1 MDPYIY
7 INKHSLSPELC
18 KDIIEIYE
26 KTQNK
31 HRATTL
37 NGMNEDVFNAMQ
49 CYIKNIT
56 DKDWPTIHEF
66 LKQELTNNLKTYM
79 KTLDD
84 QIGDG
89 NTYQHLKEGI
99 IYNGFHIN
107 KYECNNE
114 GKYDYHI
121 DRYLTKGMD
130 QERHITFI
138 WYLNDV
144 KEGGETE
151 MKGNIRIKPESGKL
165 LLFPS
170 TWTYP
175 HCSRKTISN
184 DKYVI
189 VGWLMLKVMPTKI

>member
-7 INKHSLSPELC
+7 INKHSLAPELC
-18 KDIIEIYE
+18 KYIIDIYE

-31 HRATTL
+31 YRATTL
-37 NGMNEDVFNAMQ
+37 GGVNEDTFKATQ
-49 CYIKNIT
+49 CNIEDIT
-56 DKDWPTIHEF
+56 DPNWTPIHEF
-66 LKQELTNNLKTYM
+66 LNQELTNNMKKYM
-79 KTLDD
+79 KTLND

-89 NTYQHLKEGI
+89 KTYQHFKEDI

-121 DRYLTKGMD
+121 DSYLTKGME
-130 QERHITFI
+130 QERYITFI

-144 KEGGETE
+144 AEGGETE
-151 MKGNIRIKPESGKL
+151 MRGNMRIKPESGKL

-170 TWTYP
+170 SWTYP
-175 HCSRKTISN
+175 HCSQTTISN

-189 VGWLMLKVMPTKI
+189 VGWLMRECPA

>member
-7 INKHSLSPELC
+7 INKHSLSPDIC
-18 KDIIEIYE
+18 KDTIEIFE

-31 HRATTL
+31 QKATTL
-37 NGMNEDVFNAMQ
+37 GGLNETVLTATQ
-49 CYIKNIT
+49 CHIDNIT
-56 DKDWPTIHEF
+56 DPNWRPIHEF
-66 LKQELTNNLKTYM
+66 LQKELKINVGNYM
-79 KTLDD
+79 KILDN

-89 NTYQHLKEGI
+89 NSYKHIAHDI

-107 KYECNNE
+107 KYECANE

-121 DRYLTKGMD
+121 DRYLIKGID
-130 QERHITFI
+130 QERYITFI

-144 KEGGETE
+144 DEGGETE
-151 MKGNIRIKPESGKL
+151 IKGNMRIKPETGKL
-165 LLFPS
+165 LLFAS

-184 DKYVI
+184 DKYAI
-189 VGWLMLKVMPTKI
+189 VGWLMQNM